1 MPILSLPPEVRDV
14 FKAFYTCEFTT
25 VNSQGQPLTWPT
37 EPYYNEPEGQIIVTS
52 SISFPVKTYNARR
65 YPKVSLLYSD
75 PTGSKIDDAPAVLVQ
90 GDVTSVEELVEDPP
104 WSYEMFK
111 ESIERQ
117 PNMRKFV
124 ANPLAQ
130 KLFMFEYQRIG
141 IFVRPHRILVW
152 AHRDFRLAPTEVE
165 VGYVE

>member
-1 MPILSLPPEVRDV
+1 
-14 FKAFYTCEFTT
+14 
-25 VNSQGQPLTWPT
+25 
-37 EPYYNEPEGQIIVTS
+37 
-52 SISFPVKTYNARR
+52 
-65 YPKVSLLYSD
+65 
-75 PTGSKIDDAPAVLVQ
+75 
-90 GDVTSVEELVEDPP
+90 
-104 WSYEMFK
+104 MFK

-141 IFVRPHRILVW
+141 IFVRPHRILMW
-152 AHRDFRLAPTEVE
+152 AHRDFSLAPTEVG

>member
-1 MPILSLPPEVRDV
+1 MPILSLPPEIRDV
-14 FKAFYTCEFTT
+14 FKALYTCEFTT

-75 PTGSKIDDAPAVLVQ
+75 PTGSKIEDAPAVLVQ
-90 GDVTSVEELVEDPP
+90 GDVTAVEELVEDPP
-104 WSYEMFK
+104 WSYDMFK

-130 KLFMFEYQRIG
+130 KLFTFEYQRIG
-141 IFVRPHRILVW
+141 IFVRPHRILMW
-152 AHRDFRLAPTEVE
+152 AHRDFSLAPTEVE